1 MLRRN
6 FIKNTTMLSASALL
20 VNPLELDFV
29 PKANL
34 KNVGLQLY
42 SVREDM
48 NKDAL
53 GTLSQIKSIGY
64 SHVESAGYNKR
75 QFYGKSK
82 DDFKMILEDLG
93 LKMYSGHTATGIGTG
108 KDSYN
113 MSYNWEAVCE
123 DAAFMGQKYIVC
135 GWFAPDERKT
145 IDDYKRI
152 AQLFNKCGEKS
163 KEYGLQFCH
172 HNHDFEFFLIDGIV
186 PYDILLNET
195 DKNLVKFELDHYWT
209 QKANVDSIQLMNK
222 HAGRF
227 PIWHIKDMDNTPS
240 KSFTEVG
247 SGIINYTSIF
257 TSKAKKYMDLYFI
270 EQDSN
275 HKGSPLQSIDI
286 SFKNLK
292 KIKV

>member
-6 FIKNTTMLSASALL
+6 FIKNTTVLSASALL

-42 SVREDM
+42 TVREDM

-53 GTLSQIKSIGY
+53 GTLTQIKSIGY
-64 SHVESAGYNKR
+64 AHVESAGYNKR
-75 QFYGKSK
+75 QFYGKTKES
-82 DDFKMILEDLG
+82 FKMILNDLG
-93 LKMYSGHTATGIGTG
+93 LKMHSGHTATGIGTG

-113 MSYNWEAVCE
+113 MSNNWEAVCE

-135 GWFAPDERKT
+135 GWFSPDERKT

-172 HNHDFEFFLIDGIV
+172 HNHDFEFFPIDVIV

-195 DKNLVKFELDHYWT
+195 DKNFVKFELDHYWT

-222 HAGRF
+222 HTGRF

>member
-6 FIKNTTMLSASALL
+6 FIKNTTVLSASALL
-20 VNPLELDFV
+20 VNPMELDFV
-29 PKANL
+29 LEANL

-42 SVREDM
+42 TVREDM

-53 GTLSQIKSIGY
+53 GTLRQIKSIGY

-75 QFYGKSK
+75 QFYGQTKEN
-82 DDFKMILEDLG
+82 FKMILEDLG
-93 LKMYSGHTATGIGTG
+93 LKMYSGHTATGIGAG

-113 MSYNWEAVCE
+113 MSNNWEAVCE

-135 GWFAPDERKT
+135 GWFSPDERKT

-172 HNHDFEFFLIDGIV
+172 HNHDFEFLPLGGLV

-195 DKNLVKFELDHYWT
+195 DKNFVKFELDHYWT

-222 HAGRF
+222 HKDRF
-227 PIWHIKDMDNTPS
+227 PLWHIKDMDNTPS

-247 SGIINYTSIF
+247 SGIINYTTIF

-275 HKGSPLQSIDI
+275 HKGSPLQSIEV
-286 SFKNLK
+286 SYKNLM